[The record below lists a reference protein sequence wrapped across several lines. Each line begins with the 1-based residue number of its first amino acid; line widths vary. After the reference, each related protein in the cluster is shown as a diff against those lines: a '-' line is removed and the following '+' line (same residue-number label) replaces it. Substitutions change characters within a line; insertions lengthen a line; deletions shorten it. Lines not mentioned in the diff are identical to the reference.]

1 MEDLDNIIIH
11 SLKQVGCD
19 IEEEVTT
26 IGEFS
31 TELVVEAAVR
41 CLDIIQPGL
50 GLEHK
55 LPPNMSAR
63 YRLGASIAQACKV
76 LGYRGDIGYQ
86 TFLYSS
92 ESDIRRVLM
101 FLIEKLPK
109 EAEKTV
115 VPFSGKHGA
124 LEQAIADVL
133 QAQLASA
140 WLPGFCRDR
149 GVRWRDDGSWSREG
163 YGPARPFL
171 GCSLGVPSSSSAN
184 SQAQREYNVHHLPVV
199 TDQLPAGCHIIPSII
214 ALNAEGRLSGGKPRP
229 GGAAPPA
236 ARDVLAREASAVAQD
251 LTRRLEETAP
261 VPVPVPVPVPK
272 PRTAQRHDGQSVG
285 IGSKPPVAP
294 RQGTVKSAVEKRQ
307 EELEAARQAAETLR
321 QELSTLQA
329 DSRQLKAKLAQVQD
343 ECLAEQQA
351 AKEQEDSCLLRSRTH
366 DLLPDAEGNL
376 ARLQSL
382 VDGCAQK
389 LVGLAAQWDKRR
401 LPLLEQY
408 RSAKESVSK
417 RATENQQQAAAARDL
432 RDRLQELEEESR
444 LKEQLHAQLRAECE
458 QVTKNVNRSAYTRRI
473 MEIIG
478 NIRKQKDEID
488 KVLADT
494 KELQKEI
501 NTLTGRLD
509 RSFTVADE
517 LIFKDAKRDEV
528 ARKAYKMLASLHS
541 DCEELVN
548 MVEET
553 GATVRENRDLE
564 EQVESERA
572 KNVAANLE
580 RISADLRQMKQE
592 STALT
597 AQLKT
602 KT

>member
-19 IEEEVTT
+19 IEEDVAT

-31 TELVVEAAVR
+31 TDLVVEAAVR

-50 GLEHK
+50 GLSHK

-115 VPFSGKHGA
+115 AEFSGRHGS
-124 LEQAIADVL
+124 LEQSIADVL

-140 WLPGFCRDR
+140 WLPSFCRSR
-149 GVRWRDDGSWSREG
+149 GIRWRDNGSWSREG
-163 YGPARPFL
+163 YGPVQPFL
-171 GCSLGVPSSSSAN
+171 GCILSVPSSSTD
-184 SQAQREYNVHHLPVV
+184 SQAL
-199 TDQLPAGCHIIPSII
+199 S
-214 ALNAEGRLSGGKPRP
+214 AEGRYVGSKLRTESGASK
-229 GGAAPPA
+229 APNDILA
-236 ARDVLAREASAVAQD
+236 QEARAVIQDVAQ
-251 LTRRLEETAP
+251 RVRETP
-261 VPVPVPVPVPK
+261 PVPK
-272 PRTAQRHDGQSVG
+272 PRTSQQKVPSAGT
-285 IGSKPPVAP
+285 KPPVAP
-294 RQGTVKSAVEKRQ
+294 RQTTMKSAMERRQ
-307 EELEAARQAAETLR
+307 EELEAAKQATETLR
-321 QELSTLQA
+321 QGLESLQA
-329 DSRQLKAKLAQVQD
+329 DAKKLKAKLAQVQ
-343 ECLAEQQA
+343 EEYISEQQA
-351 AKEQEDSCLLRSRTH
+351 VKEKEESYLLKSRTYE
-366 DLLPDAEGNL
+366 LLPDAENNL
-376 ARLQSL
+376 KKLQSL
-382 VDGCAQK
+382 VDSCAQK
-389 LVGLAAQWDKRR
+389 LVGLAAQWDKHR

-408 RSAKESVSK
+408 RSAKESISK
-417 RATENQQQAAAARDL
+417 RASENQQQTAASRSLKDKI
-432 RDRLQELEEESR
+432 QELEEDIQH
-444 LKEQLHAQLRAECE
+444 KEQLYVQLKIEYE

-501 NTLTGRLD
+501 NMLTGRLD

-517 LIFKDAKRDEV
+517 LIFKDAKKDEV
-528 ARKAYKMLASLHS
+528 SRKAYKMLASLHS

-553 GATVRENRDLE
+553 GATIRENRDFE

-602 KT
+602 KS